1 MASKRHERTL
11 ARRAAL
17 QVLYTGDIRGVAP
30 TSVQEGVAPMTDTH
44 VLPTYARE
52 LVAGVEANLSTID
65 RALELT
71 SENWSLDR
79 MPIVDRS
86 LLRLAA
92 YEMMYVDKVPISVSI
107 NEAVE
112 LAKRYGGEDESP
124 RFVNGVLGRIA
135 TMLEEGGVAAFGSA
149 DSVPPVA
156 AAASAVEPVRGADVA
171 VADEPA
177 AAASAP
183 APAPEAP
190 KPAAEEGVMSVAD
203 LFAAESANDGR

>member
-52 LVAGVEANLSTID
+52 LVAGVEANLSTLD

-135 TMLEEGGVAAFGSA
+135 TMLQEGGVEAFKPEGSA
-149 DSVPPVA
+149 APVA
-156 AAASAVEPVRGADVA
+156 GAAPVAEPARDDVA
-171 VADEPA
+171 SVADEPA
-177 AAASAP
+177 ATTPAAASAP
-183 APAPEAP
+183 EAS
-190 KPAAEEGVMSVAD
+190 KPGAEEGVMSVAD
-203 LFAAESANDGR
+203 LFAAESMNDGR